1 LLAAPVTVQ
10 EPKELS
16 MSMFATRAEL
26 EKARAAQEA
35 ASAPGERQPVA
46 WMMADGSSAIS
57 LRCKEDGQHRG
68 NGWVN
73 SYTVP
78 LYE

>member
-1 LLAAPVTVQ
+1 
-10 EPKELS
+10 
-16 MSMFATRAEL
+16 
-26 EKARAAQEA
+26 
-35 ASAPGERQPVA
+35 
-46 WMMADGSSAIS
+46 MMADGSSAIS